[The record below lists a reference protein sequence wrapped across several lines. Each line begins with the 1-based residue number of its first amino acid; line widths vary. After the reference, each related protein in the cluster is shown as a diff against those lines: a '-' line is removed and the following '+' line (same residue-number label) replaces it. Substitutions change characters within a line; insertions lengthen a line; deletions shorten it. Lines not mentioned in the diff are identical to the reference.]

1 MLDLGEATA
10 ADFLTHVGT
19 AFARVDGTDLHLAS
33 VTQHGP
39 GAQRVQFSLVFT
51 TDADTLLPQGIQ
63 ELRHPTLG
71 DLALFLVP
79 IGPGADGRH
88 RYEAAFA

>member
-1 MLDLGEATA
+1 MLDLGAATA
-10 ADFLTHVGT
+10 ADFLAHVGT
-19 AFARVDGTDLHLAS
+19 AFASVDGTDLRLAAI
-33 VTQHGP
+33 TQHGP
-39 GAQRVQFSLVFT
+39 GAQREQFSLIFT
-51 TDADTLLPQGIQ
+51 TDANALLPQGIQ
-63 ELRHPTLG
+63 ELSHPTLG

>member
-1 MLDLGEATA
+1 MLDLGAATA

-19 AFARVDGTDLHLAS
+19 AFARRDGTDLHLAA

-39 GAQRVQFSLVFT
+39 GAHREQFSLVFT

-63 ELRHPTLG
+63 ELSHPTLG

-79 IGPGADGRH
+79 IGPGADGQH